1 MSNLTALDN
10 DDITEMRTHYNESN
24 QKSNSEGLT
33 SVIMP
38 KLKSTTQSEF
48 KYTIIETLARVT
60 GRNGIPLSYLIHDD
74 VLGDFE
80 DSYES
85 REERLVLCITHKGPA
100 FKSDNS
106 EVFSILLQYTE
117 NTERYSLIE
126 AQEKRR
132 NRRQTWLS
140 ILSHFEGDTF
150 KQRIAQ
156 EVNTILRTVIYHGP
170 RKNFSFGDYY
180 SCHSKAHIKLLKV
193 DKPMTVQQQIDSFIA
208 GVKCAIAQTIIVNV
222 SDDRTIRTSFE
233 IYYNATASKLELAL
247 QLTNHNNEN
256 RNVNQFNLSKNNT
269 RTRIDEEMII
279 VILNVLQKM
288 FLTWVYP

>member
-38 KLKSTTQSEF
+38 KLKSTTWSEF
-48 KYTIIETLARVT
+48 KSTIIETLARVT
-60 GRNGIPLSYLIHDD
+60 GRNRIPLSYLIHDD

-106 EVFSILLQYTE
+106 DVFSILLQYTD
-117 NTERYSLIE
+117 NTEGYSLIE

-150 KQRIAQ
+150 K
-156 EVNTILRTVIYHGP
+156 
-170 RKNFSFGDYY
+170 
-180 SCHSKAHIKLLKV
+180 
-193 DKPMTVQQQIDSFIA
+193 
-208 GVKCAIAQTIIVNV
+208 
-222 SDDRTIRTSFE
+222 
-233 IYYNATASKLELAL
+233 
-247 QLTNHNNEN
+247 
-256 RNVNQFNLSKNNT
+256 
-269 RTRIDEEMII
+269 
-279 VILNVLQKM
+279 
-288 FLTWVYP
+288 